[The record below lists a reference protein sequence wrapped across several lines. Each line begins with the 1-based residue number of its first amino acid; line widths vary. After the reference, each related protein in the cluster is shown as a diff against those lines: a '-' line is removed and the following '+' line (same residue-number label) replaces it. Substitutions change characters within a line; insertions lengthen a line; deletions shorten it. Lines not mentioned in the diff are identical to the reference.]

1 MPGFDLEIARLAERL
16 LIKPRKIDYRTNVFA
31 SKVTPGVPG
40 VKPVTIE
47 MIDAETKEL
56 VETLEVR
63 LLFPRPGIK
72 PPNVEESGL
81 ARARKVDA
89 CMVATGRVPN
99 TKKLGLESMG
109 IETFRGFVQVD
120 TARRSQPRGAES
132 SARGQGHKRA
142 RFPTSPLTRHELLA
156 PSFRWTRRCACL
168 TSPTAILCPICGA
181 SATRMAR

>member
-72 PPNVEESGL
+72 PPNVEESGT

-99 TKKLGLESMG
+99 TKTLGLESMG
-109 IETFRGFVQVD
+109 IETFRGFVQV
-120 TARRSQPRGAES
+120 
-132 SARGQGHKRA
+132 SAPSAQRRGQGHARAALSPSLRRVTRRRAAFIHAGGREDARA
-142 RFPTSPLTRHELLA
+142 RQA
-156 PSFRWTRRCACL
+156 RWRDCA
-168 TSPTAILCPICGA
+168 
-181 SATRMAR
+181 